1 MQIRVTGLKEVVKL
15 MINLSPSEKKEIGQ
29 KGIYKLSQ
37 NLQRRM
43 KYRTPKQTG
52 WLRRS
57 IMVDK
62 TKKGAIVYVNAYYG
76 AAVEY
81 GRNSK
86 LYIPI
91 EYLEQHKQLPEAP
104 ASPVVKPRSY
114 VKLSGAP
121 HPFVHPALISI
132 RPQIPTLLSKYV
144 KQAIK
149 NAGGKNV

>member
-1 MQIRVTGLKEVVKL
+1 MMKITVTRLKEVAKL
-15 MINLSPSEKKEIGQ
+15 MENLSPSEKKEVGQ
-29 KGIYKLSQ
+29 EGIYKLSQ

-43 KYRTPKQTG
+43 KYRAPKQEG
-52 WLRRS
+52 WLKRS

-62 TKKGAIVYVNAYYG
+62 TENGAIVYVNAYYG

-81 GRNSK
+81 GRSSK

-104 ASPVVKPRSY
+104 AIPVAKPRAY
-114 VKLSGAP
+114 VRLSGAP
-121 HPFVHPALISI
+121 HPFMHPALISI
-132 RPQIPTLLSKYV
+132 RPQIPTLLSKYI

-149 NAGGKNV
+149 NARR